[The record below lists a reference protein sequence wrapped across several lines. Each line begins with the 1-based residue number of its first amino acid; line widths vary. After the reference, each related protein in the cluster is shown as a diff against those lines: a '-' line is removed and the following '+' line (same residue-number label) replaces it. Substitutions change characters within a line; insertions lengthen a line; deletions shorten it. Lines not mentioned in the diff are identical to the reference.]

1 MTTSK
6 QGMESSLALLL
17 AGAVLS
23 SCMAHEPV
31 RNIGI
36 GTHPN
41 FVSHSKAFYDRLLSG
56 RAWILEGVYHPKYRN
71 IVRGF
76 VFAKDGSRIG
86 CLAYKKRN
94 GDPLWLAQTRVK
106 WEVTQR
112 ARQVG
117 AVVRNSYDDGRKTRH
132 LPLFYDPTTG
142 TLAGE
147 TVRQEKSGR
156 RYWIRSSNGHV
167 QDSWPRALA
176 DACPGLALPPDM
188 AINEKQTSLRMDELR
203 RQDPD
208 APIRNFPGSHLTAP
222 GRTGLGASRG
232 APTTTEEEVLAFVKA
247 EHGNVLLSPSGV
259 GYVFVGGQAVSE
271 DSFWMDEV
279 WRLDDEG
286 KLMAYGVSHTETD
299 ARGQD
304 WVITEIPG
312 QPEFRYPVGY
322 PFPVLPTG
330 HRHAA
335 FQLTDRL
342 IEASEPVA
350 LPWMAAKWRDF
361 VFEEGGRL
369 SAAPVAGGVR
379 EEGRW
384 RWTRGRLKVWFAE
397 DETEAPFWTDVA
409 DMLGMERPKL
419 WTVGSAISVH
429 PES

>member
-6 QGMESSLALLL
+6 QGTGRTLALLL

-23 SCMAHEPV
+23 SCMAHGPV

-36 GTHPN
+36 ATHPN
-41 FVSHSKAFYDRLLSG
+41 FVSHNKAFYDRLLSG
-56 RAWILEGVYHPKYRN
+56 RAWILEGVYHPNYRN

-86 CLAYKKRN
+86 CLAYKKTN
-94 GDPLWLAQTRVK
+94 GDPLWLAQRGVK
-106 WEVTQR
+106 WEVVEGAWR
-112 ARQVG
+112 VG
-117 AVVRNSYDDGRKTRH
+117 AVVRNSYDDGRKPRH
-132 LPLFYDPTTG
+132 LPLFYDPSTG
-142 TLAGE
+142 ALAGE
-147 TVRQEKSGR
+147 TVRREKSGK
-156 RYWIRSSNGHV
+156 RYWIRSSLGHV
-167 QDSWPRALA
+167 QDGWPRALA
-176 DACPGLALPPDM
+176 DACPGLKPPPDM

-203 RQDPD
+203 RQDPA

-232 APTTTEEEVLAFVKA
+232 APTTTEEEVLAFIRA
-247 EHGNVLLSPSGV
+247 QGGNILLSPSGV

-279 WRLDDEG
+279 WRLNDEG
-286 KLMAYGVSHTETD
+286 KLMAFGVSRTETD
-299 ARGQD
+299 ASGQD
-304 WVITEIPG
+304 WAITEIPG
-312 QPEFRYPVGY
+312 QPVFRYPAGY
-322 PFPVLPTG
+322 PFPLLPTG

-342 IEASEPVA
+342 VAAGEPVA
-350 LPWMAAKWRDF
+350 LPWMAERWRNF
-361 VFEEGGRL
+361 LFEEGGRL
-369 SAAPVAGGVR
+369 SAAPVAGGMR

-397 DETEAPFWTDVA
+397 DETEAPFWTDIA

-419 WTVGSAISVH
+419 WTVRNAGPDH